1 MTVEPLVLTVG
12 DTAPTLTGS
21 INADATGATGEI
33 HIRRPDATVI
43 ERAVTFPVTGPT
55 ESTWSAVLQ
64 TGDLNQGSD
73 LPPGAEYQ
81 LELEVTFASGKI
93 QTYIRD
99 PATGR
104 STYFLVRN
112 QYA

>member
-12 DTAPTLTGS
+12 DTAPTLTGT
-21 INADATGATGEI
+21 INADATGATGEL

-43 ERAVTFPVTGPT
+43 ERAVTFPTTGPT
-55 ESTWSAVLQ
+55 ESTWSANLQ

-81 LELEVTFASGKI
+81 LELEVTFAGGKI
-93 QTYIRD
+93 ETFVKD
-99 PATGR
+99 PTSGR
-104 STYFLVRN
+104 PAYFLVRN